1 MSLRQVSERDGS
13 DVLRDPEVRQ
23 GDTFELVCRIRVPAS
38 RAALAIHHQHQSIGH
53 GIGHPNEV
61 EVEDV
66 IGAEE
71 VDDEPKWRVY
81 WRTVAR
87 SFWPQ
92 NESEYGDW
100 TQLGRLDLCPRT
112 FDTVSHIR
120 RQFRERVQTSGWIGR
135 VGSEGDVVVLAHLAV
150 HDAVFNDTG
159 IYRCLLELDGQ
170 RVYTDYMAEQQ
181 STDTD
186 SIE

>member
-13 DVLRDPEVRQ
+13 NVLRDPEVRR

-38 RAALAIHHQHQSIGH
+38 RAALASHQQHQRIGY
-53 GIGHPNEV
+53 PNEV
-61 EVEDV
+61 EAGNG
-66 IGAEE
+66 IGDGSGIGG
-71 VDDEPKWRVY
+71 VDEEPKWRVY

-100 TQLGRLDLCPRT
+100 TQLGRLELCPRT
-112 FDTVSHIR
+112 FETVPHIR
-120 RQFRERVQTSGWIGR
+120 RQFRDRVQTSGWIGR

-150 HDAVFNDTG
+150 RDAEFNDTG
-159 IYRCLLELDGQ
+159 IYRCVIEFDGQ

-181 STDTD
+181 STDMD